1 MKNGSDLEKKQAK
14 SAWNSYTAI
23 AKALGISLEEYTE
36 KYGID
41 AMQTALTESR
51 YYQHF
56 ASGLSQKNLTE
67 KQKNSLYDK
76 SVQELIQKS
85 KVTVNDSLLES

>member
-1 MKNGSDLEKKQAK
+1 
-14 SAWNSYTAI
+14 
-23 AKALGISLEEYTE
+23 
-36 KYGID
+36 
-41 AMQTALTESR
+41 MQTALTESR